1 MTKPEELSP
10 RQGKV
15 LRYLCSKYRNG
26 EQVKPDRLVNR
37 IAWSDLPH
45 TFMSAQATL
54 ERLAEFGLVVRSD
67 DGYIAT
73 KAGIALM
80 KEADKAKLWRSP
92 PPPSVTNIFR
102 NRSK

>member
-1 MTKPEELSP
+1 VTPEELSP

-15 LRYLCSKYRNG
+15 LRYLCSKHRG
-26 EQVKPDRLVNR
+26 SEPVTPDKFVIK

-45 TFMSAQATL
+45 TVMSAQATL
-54 ERLAEFGLVVRSD
+54 ERLTEFGLAVRSD
-67 DGYIAT
+67 GGYIAT
-73 KAGIALM
+73 KAGLALM

>member
-15 LRYLCSKYRNG
+15 LRYLCSQYKIG
-26 EQVKPDRLVNR
+26 PATPDKFVNK

-45 TFMSAQATL
+45 TVWSAQATL
-54 ERLAEFGLVVRSD
+54 ERLTEFGLAVRSG
-67 DGYIAT
+67 DGYTAT
-73 KAGIALM
+73 KAGLALM
-80 KEADKAKLWRSP
+80 KEADKAKLWRSA

-102 NRSK
+102 RSNQ